1 MYNKTETNKFT
12 VSVFD
17 DVVGEGKPNGFLKK
31 FNIFSH
37 S

>member
-12 VSVFD
+12 VSV
-17 DVVGEGKPNGFLKK
+17 VVGEGKPNGFLKK

>member
-17 DVVGEGKPNGFLKK
+17 DVVGEGKPNGLR
-31 FNIFSH
+31 N
-37 S
+37 